1 MSASLPPRFLPAF
14 SLSVDA
20 VRVKCSPDDTVG
32 DLKKLIAA
40 QTGTDHTK
48 IQLKKFKM
56 VNTEEEGQKK
66 FSGEFIWDGQ
76 TRELSGQGSGSLSA
90 FLTVLNSQ
98 IQGTLSVREY
108 AEHSIGE
115 GSDVK
120 AVSYIELLYDLEGK
134 KRSSAW
140 GVSSDTDITAS
151 SLKAAISATN
161 KLEVVHQ

>member
-1 MSASLPPRFLPAF
+1 M
-14 SLSVDA
+14 
-20 VRVKCSPDDTVG
+20 
-32 DLKKLIAA
+32 
-40 QTGTDHTK
+40 
-48 IQLKKFKM
+48 
-56 VNTEEEGQKK
+56 
-66 FSGEFIWDGQ
+66 
-76 TRELSGQGSGSLSA
+76 
-90 FLTVLNSQ
+90 
-98 IQGTLSVREY
+98 SVREY